1 MAVVIER
8 RDRGEGGEDGD
19 QNLQSVSTGLLSDNR
34 ARDETKLRHSTAV
47 TRIIKEENITLI

>member
-1 MAVVIER
+1 MIER
-8 RDRGEGGEDGD
+8 RDRGEGGDDGD

>member
-1 MAVVIER
+1 LVIER
-8 RDRGEGGEDGD
+8 RDRGEGGDDGD

-47 TRIIKEENITLI
+47 ARIIKEENIMLS